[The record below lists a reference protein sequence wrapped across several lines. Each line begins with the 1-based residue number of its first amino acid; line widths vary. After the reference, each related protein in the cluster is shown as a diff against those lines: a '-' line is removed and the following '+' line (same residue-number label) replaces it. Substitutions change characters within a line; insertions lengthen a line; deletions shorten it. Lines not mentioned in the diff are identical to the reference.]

1 LIIKTKYILNKFK
14 DNNTF
19 LIFYKMD
26 IKIKM
31 NNYLE
36 NDIKI
41 DNIKFQKMLLLF
53 NAIEEGWSIKKKN
66 DSYIFSK
73 NHEGKK
79 EVFEDNYLNKFM
91 KTNFDIKSFIS

>member
-1 LIIKTKYILNKFK
+1 
-14 DNNTF
+14 
-19 LIFYKMD
+19 MD

-31 NNYLE
+31 DNYLE
-36 NDIKI
+36 NNNIKI
-41 DNIKFQKMLLLF
+41 DNIKFQKMLFLF

-66 DSYIFSK
+66 NSYIFSK

-91 KTNFDIKSFIS
+91 KTNFDMKTFIS

>member
-1 LIIKTKYILNKFK
+1 
-14 DNNTF
+14 
-19 LIFYKMD
+19 MD

-31 NNYLE
+31 DNYLE
-36 NDIKI
+36 NEIKI
-41 DNIKFQKMLLLF
+41 DNIKFQKMLFLF

-79 EVFEDNYLNKFM
+79 EVFEDNYLNQFM

>member
-1 LIIKTKYILNKFK
+1 
-14 DNNTF
+14 
-19 LIFYKMD
+19 MD

-31 NNYLE
+31 DNYLE
-36 NDIKI
+36 NNSIKI

-53 NAIEEGWSIKKKN
+53 NAIEEGWSIKKNK

-79 EVFEDNYLNKFM
+79 EVFEDSYLTQFM
-91 KTNFDIKSFIS
+91 RSSFDMKSIIS